1 LWGGFVELI
10 NELKEL
16 APLTGVLVVIWGIF
30 SYVILKPLNSAIE
43 SLHEAV
49 KELRQE
55 IRLGEERRHEMELKL
70 ADVEARA
77 RSAHHRIDGLEGR

>member
-1 LWGGFVELI
+1 MEI
-10 NELKEL
+10 LKELTDL

-30 SYVILKPLNSAIE
+30 SYVVLKPLNSAIQ

-77 RSAHHRIDGLEGR
+77 KSAHHRIDGLEGR

>member
-1 LWGGFVELI
+1 MEI
-10 NELKEL
+10 LKELTDL

-30 SYVILKPLNSAIE
+30 SYVVLKPLNSAIQ

-77 RSAHHRIDGLEGR
+77 KSAHHRIDGLERM